1 MNDVEFLAD
10 EIEKRYGAV
19 KRARGCFLYT
29 AKAVRLTD
37 LYQENGRAILG
48 WGGASAFTML
58 KNVLSRG
65 LTGSFNTD
73 MLYQMDKAM
82 SVLIKDSRRVLVFF
96 SKTDAAEAS
105 RTLCGAEPSEYRP
118 WINSG
123 DDFTAKE
130 CVVLEPALPW
140 TQGICLLAV
149 KKEIFESRNARETVN
164 GNVRLAPCLLTAVN
178 RSIYNLIAALRER
191 KETEWF
197 LYDTV
202 LTKYWTRKGP
212 YLYIKQ
218 DVVSRERYRDFVL
231 HCLDNGVIINPCYED
246 PSIVPYGAD
255 KGVFASLLKNQF

>member
-218 DVVSRERYRDFVL
+218 DAVSRERYRDFVL